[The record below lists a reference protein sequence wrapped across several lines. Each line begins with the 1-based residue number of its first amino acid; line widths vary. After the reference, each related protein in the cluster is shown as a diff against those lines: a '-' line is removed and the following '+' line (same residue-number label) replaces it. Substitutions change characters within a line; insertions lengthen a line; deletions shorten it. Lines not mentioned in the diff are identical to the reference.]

1 MDYIYHKTKRSMGKT
16 IRKDP
21 FQQNMRANVYSRQV
35 ILNQLALEV
44 ITICRLF
51 FLGTVYCFV
60 IWYNV
65 KKLMVISLP
74 NKRINTS
81 FSFLL

>member
-35 ILNQLALEV
+35 ILTQLALEGINYV
-44 ITICRLF
+44 QTLF
-51 FLGTVYCFV
+51 PWYCVLFCDLV
-60 IWYNV
+60 
-65 KKLMVISLP
+65 
-74 NKRINTS
+74 
-81 FSFLL
+81 